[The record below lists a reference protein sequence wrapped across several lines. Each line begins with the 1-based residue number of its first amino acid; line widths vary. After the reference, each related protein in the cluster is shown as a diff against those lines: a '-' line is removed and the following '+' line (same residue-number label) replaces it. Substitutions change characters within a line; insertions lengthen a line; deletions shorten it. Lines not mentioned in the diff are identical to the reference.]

1 MKRKPTPQEEAE
13 IFGTESER
21 VYIVSTSHRAREKLF
36 RTIGKRPGLY
46 ATIGYKPTGED
57 IYTCTEAELPD
68 VLKIKGI
75 RKYSPKEKELNERIK
90 F

>member
-1 MKRKPTPQEEAE
+1 M
-13 IFGTESER
+13 
-21 VYIVSTSHRAREKLF
+21 YIVATSHRAREKLF
-36 RTIGKRPGLY
+36 RIIGKRPGLY

-57 IYTCTEAELPD
+57 IYTCTEAEQPE

-75 RKYSPKEKELNERIK
+75 RKFNPKGKEVNER